1 MAGLLS
7 KDWSLFGDDRSRRKS
22 YFNQDHE
29 PSIHSRRVNL
39 QQRFS
44 QQKLKE
50 RGWSNRLPS
59 TRSCGHTSDLHQD
72 DSEAELHHTKHS
84 NAYRCSCD
92 PKSVDENNSE
102 NCPVFFPNYS
112 NPCQNH
118 PHHSKD
124 HEEPDQ
130 SACVFHTSSTLP
142 RRPLR
147 NLPSG
152 VAPLWN
158 TIQDNVSQLK
168 PHTSSIFREG
178 GRKMNRAL
186 QGVRTSFSSLT
197 QMFRNSTRRRYK
209 LDGET
214 PAPTTRHTSRRTP
227 GRLYSPFNISTPV
240 TPHSFKG
247 PKRLQNSTAKRNICG
262 NENWAMVQTPQH
274 HIKPS
279 QSSHQWT
286 RFHSPSQSLRHD
298 VTALSQGLKE
308 LEYVYSG
315 VPHIGREKWS
325 WFQ

>member
-7 KDWSLFGDDRSRRKS
+7 KDWSLFGDDRSKRKS

-44 QQKLKE
+44 QQKLNE

-59 TRSCGHTSDLHQD
+59 TRSCG
-72 DSEAELHHTKHS
+72 
-84 NAYRCSCD
+84 
-92 PKSVDENNSE
+92 
-102 NCPVFFPNYS
+102 

-214 PAPTTRHTSRRTP
+214 PVPTTRHTSRRTP

-274 HIKPS
+274 HIRPS

-286 RFHSPSQSLRHD
+286 QFHSPSQSLRHD

-308 LEYVYSG
+308 IEYVYSG
-315 VPHIGREKWS
+315 VPHIGREEWS
-325 WFQ
+325 RFQ